1 MTIVRSRTLAVGIS
15 LCIGAIA
22 PGTAQSP
29 EGGVTKAA
37 PESEGIRLPKPDG
50 PVVSQS
56 VVDPA
61 AVAAIKRMGAY
72 LRSLKAMEI
81 VSESGLDVVTGE
93 GQRVQLDGI
102 TTYKARN
109 PGFVINYVSDLKTRS
124 FIYDGKKFTV
134 YAPLLGIYAT
144 VPAPATNQ
152 EVLDTVYN
160 RYGIA
165 LPLEDLVRWT
175 EPNAIHPVN
184 LKSAYKLGTATLDGV
199 KTDHYVF
206 RGDQLDWEIWIQ
218 QGDQPLPR
226 KLVIVDRTNAALPAF
241 TSRLAWKVNPSLTD
255 ADFAFNPGKND
266 VPIELATYEEVVVE
280 KGN

>member
-1 MTIVRSRTLAVGIS
+1 MTLVRSRTLALGIS
-15 LCIGAIA
+15 LCVGAIA
-22 PGTAQSP
+22 PSTAQSP
-29 EGGVTKAA
+29 SAA
-37 PESEGIRLPKPDG
+37 PQSQGMQMPKADG
-50 PVVSQS
+50 PVASQS

-72 LRSLKAMEI
+72 LRSLKSMEI
-81 VSESGLDVVTGE
+81 VSQSSLDAVTGE
-93 GQRVQLDGI
+93 GQKVQLDGI

-109 PGFVINYVSDLKTRS
+109 PGFVINYVSDLKARS
-124 FIYDGKKFTV
+124 FIYDGKNFTV
-134 YAPLLGIYAT
+134 YAPLLGLYAT

-152 EVLDTVYN
+152 EVLDTAYN
-160 RYGIA
+160 KFGIA
-165 LPLEDLVRWT
+165 LPLEDLIRWT
-175 EPNAIHPVN
+175 DPNAIHPVD

-226 KLVIVDRTNAALPAF
+226 KLVIVDRTNAAMPTF
-241 TSRLAWKVNPSLTD
+241 TSRLAWRVDPSLTD
-255 ADFAFNPGKND
+255 ADFAFKPGKD
-266 VPIELATYEEVVVE
+266 DHPIELATYEAVAAK

>member
-1 MTIVRSRTLAVGIS
+1 MTFARSRALAVGIS
-15 LCIGAIA
+15 LCIGVMATSA
-22 PGTAQSP
+22 AQSP
-29 EGGVTKAA
+29 PGSSSQAA
-37 PESEGIRLPKPDG
+37 SKS
-50 PVVSQS
+50 VAQS

-61 AVAAIKRMGAY
+61 SVAEIKRMSAY
-72 LRSLKAMEI
+72 LTSLKAMEI
-81 VSESGLDVVTGE
+81 VSESSLDVVTGD
-93 GQRVQLDGI
+93 GQKVQLDGI

-109 PGFVINYVSDLKTRS
+109 PGFVVNYVSDLKVRS
-124 FIYDGKKFTV
+124 FIYDGKNFTV
-134 YAPLLGIYAT
+134 YAPLLGMYAT

-160 RYGIA
+160 KFGIA
-165 LPLEDLVRWT
+165 LPLEDLIRWT
-175 EPNAIHPVN
+175 NADSVRAEN

-206 RGDQLDWEIWIQ
+206 RGDRLDWEIWIQ

-226 KLVIVDRTNAALPAF
+226 KLVIVDRTDPALPAF
-241 TSRLAWKVNPSLTD
+241 TSRLAWKLNPPLTD

-266 VPIELATYEEVVVE
+266 HPIELATYEEVVVE